1 LPTLVLEQILVT
13 EDDKLSGAVISS
25 SFSSPGKDSLDK
37 DSRPGMLIVVAIT
50 GEVFTGFAT
59 YTLHIQK
66 L

>member
-1 LPTLVLEQILVT
+1 VT